1 MRSTRPDLERV
12 LAEFDA
18 WRARPRGRL
27 IPDRLW
33 TAAVGLLDRYSAS
46 RICRQLRLN
55 PTRFKQVRAARGVVA
70 RPRRSAGRR
79 RRTAAA
85 GWVPPT
91 GRLAGTPDR
100 VMPRT
105 RGRVFAELPLLAGA
119 GAGGS
124 MPAPMSDAPRSAAG
138 CRLIVESAAGTLTV
152 VTAMPPPGV
161 VDAVC
166 RVVLGALADGSR
178 S

>member
-33 TAAVGLLDRYSAS
+33 TAAVGLLDRYSVS

-55 PTRFKQVRAARGVVA
+55 PTRFKQARDARGLVA
-70 RPRRSAGRR
+70 NPSRPVGRR
-79 RRTAAA
+79 GRGAAA
-85 GWVPPT
+85 GWGPRT
-91 GRLAGTPDR
+91 GRRTGAPDR
-100 VMPRT
+100 LMPRT
-105 RGRVFAELPLLAGA
+105 RGRVFAELPPLAGA
-119 GAGGS
+119 GAGGI
-124 MPAPMSDAPRSAAG
+124 MPAPMSAAPRRAAA
-138 CRLIVESAAGTLTV
+138 CRLIVESAAGTLTM
-152 VTAMPPPGV
+152 VTATPSHGL

-166 RVVLGALADGSR
+166 RAVLGALRNGAR

>member
-55 PTRFKQVRAARGVVA
+55 PTRFQQARDARGVVA
-70 RPRRSAGRR
+70 PPRRPAGRR
-79 RRTAAA
+79 GQAAAA
-85 GWVPPT
+85 GWGPRPGRRT
-91 GRLAGTPDR
+91 GAPDR
-100 VMPRT
+100 LMPRT
-105 RGRVFAELPLLAGA
+105 RGRVFAELPPLAVA
-119 GAGGS
+119 GAGGI
-124 MPAPMSDAPRSAAG
+124 MPAPMSDAPRRAG
-138 CRLIVESAAGTLTV
+138 TCRLIVESAAGTLTV
-152 VTAMPPPGV
+152 VTAMPPQRV

-166 RVVLGALADGSR
+166 RVVLGALADGS
-178 S
+178 